1 MEPNLA
7 FIGQV
12 SELSQQNVG
21 RCYYCLR
28 CTAGCPAAYAMDY
41 APAQMLRLVQL
52 GQKEALLHSSAIWLC
67 IGCETCGTRCPNEIH
82 AGAVIDALRQMAV
95 AEGVP
100 AAERSVLKL
109 HEAFLNSIRRFGRL
123 HELSML
129 LEHKVT
135 SRDLL
140 SNLDMGVEMLVK
152 GKIHPLP
159 KRIQGMAE
167 VKDLFEM
174 RDE

>member
-1 MEPNLA
+1 
-7 FIGQV
+7 
-12 SELSQQNVG
+12 
-21 RCYYCLR
+21 
-28 CTAGCPAAYAMDY
+28 
-41 APAQMLRLVQL
+41 
-52 GQKEALLHSSAIWLC
+52 
-67 IGCETCGTRCPNEIH
+67 
-82 AGAVIDALRQMAV
+82 MAV

-140 SNLDMGVEMLVK
+140 SNLDMGVEMMVK